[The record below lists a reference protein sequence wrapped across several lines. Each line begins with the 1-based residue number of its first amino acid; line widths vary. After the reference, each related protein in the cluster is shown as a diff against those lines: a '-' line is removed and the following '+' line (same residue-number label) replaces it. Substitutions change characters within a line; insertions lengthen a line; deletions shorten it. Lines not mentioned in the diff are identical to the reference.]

1 MRRNTFVLD
10 DAESYRSESKLPQRR
25 VLVFCE
31 TNTSYGRGVLEGL
44 SQYAAEKNWILSFE
58 QRGRDARSFERYKP
72 WRADGIVV
80 RSYYRS
86 FYNKLQNVGLPLV
99 ELLGYADSNAFPA
112 VTMDERRVAELV
124 VDHFLERGLRRF
136 AYYCMEDAPIFYA
149 RRDFFLQRLERS
161 GYSCDV
167 YPTKWGVRD
176 YTFPRW
182 NEKYRP
188 KLAKWLQALPKPIAL
203 FASLDQCGQV
213 VLELCQELGIRVP
226 QEISIVAVGNDEW
239 ICRLMRPP
247 LSSVD
252 GNGFVVGWRAA
263 QILERKM
270 NGETVD
276 DKTIYVPAN
285 FLATR
290 RSSDFYAVGDPDVEK
305 ALTFIREHACQRIR
319 IQDVLCE
326 VNVSQRTL
334 YRGFEKYLGRTP
346 QEEIMR
352 VQMEQAKIL
361 LRETNDSVSTVAYQ
375 CGFSSDV
382 YFIKAFRREVGT
394 TPNTFRQQFR
404 LDSEIFKNAFLKND
418 SIS

>member
-1 MRRNTFVLD
+1 
-10 DAESYRSESKLPQRR
+10 
-25 VLVFCE
+25 
-31 TNTSYGRGVLEGL
+31 
-44 SQYAAEKNWILSFE
+44 
-58 QRGRDARSFERYKP
+58 
-72 WRADGIVV
+72 
-80 RSYYRS
+80 
-86 FYNKLQNVGLPLV
+86 
-99 ELLGYADSNAFPA
+99 
-112 VTMDERRVAELV
+112 
-124 VDHFLERGLRRF
+124 
-136 AYYCMEDAPIFYA
+136 
-149 RRDFFLQRLERS
+149 
-161 GYSCDV
+161 
-167 YPTKWGVRD
+167 
-176 YTFPRW
+176 
-182 NEKYRP
+182 
-188 KLAKWLQALPKPIAL
+188 
-203 FASLDQCGQV
+203 
-213 VLELCQELGIRVP
+213 
-226 QEISIVAVGNDEW
+226 
-239 ICRLMRPP
+239 MRPP

-305 ALTFIREHACQRIR
+305 ALTFIREYACRRIR

-361 LRETNDSVSTVAYQ
+361 LRETNDSVSTAAYQ